1 MLYRRFDYIQTRL
14 LLYKQDEL
22 RELEGELEN
31 LDAIDEN
38 EDPSLL
44 RSREKDD
51 ALSGRRKK
59 LIAVIEEKF
68 NEYGW
73 CFAKLEKG
81 RCVPVKK
88 TSNG

>member
-1 MLYRRFDYIQTRL
+1 MPSRLPTPRSVLSSDENFMLYRRFDYIQARL

-51 ALSGRRKK
+51 AL
-59 LIAVIEEKF
+59 
-68 NEYGW
+68 
-73 CFAKLEKG
+73 
-81 RCVPVKK
+81 
-88 TSNG
+88 